1 MTEPSIAWDVDVL
14 FGKAPK
20 HDVDASVEAVSG
32 SLAGHGVAG
41 AFACS
46 LRGALY
52 QAGEGNDETLA
63 AARAAAAPRLVPVGT
78 VDCRDA
84 LVAEAEVA
92 RLADAGVRVVRLFP
106 VEQGA
111 EPEHPGFRHI
121 VDVSLAAGMTILT
134 EGDVRR
140 FWMPFADRGARVCF
154 LDVHAYHV
162 ADFVLLARREP
173 GFVASTRLLNSPD
186 SIERIAGEV
195 GAGHLAYGSRA
206 PLHAVGPAALRLRR
220 AALAPAEWAMVAGGT
235 AAGWLEAGTP

>member
-1 MTEPSIAWDVDVL
+1 MTGPPIAWDVDVL
-14 FGKAPK
+14 FGTAPR
-20 HDVDASVEAVSG
+20 HDIDASLDAVTR
-32 SLAGHGVAG
+32 SLAGHGVGG

-63 AARAAAAPRLVPVGT
+63 AARAAGTPELVPVGT

-84 LVAEAEVA
+84 LAAESEVA
-92 RLADAGVRVVRLFP
+92 RLAAAGVRVMRLFP

-121 VDVSLAAGMTILT
+121 VDVSLAAGMAILT

-140 FWMPFADRGARVCF
+140 FWTAFAGRGARVCF

-173 GFVASTRLLNSPD
+173 GFVASTRLLNAPD

-206 PLHAVGPAALRLRR
+206 PLHAVAPAALRLRR
-220 AALAPAEWAMVAGGT
+220 AALTPAEWATVAGGT
-235 AAGWLEAGTP
+235 AASWLAP